1 MKKSQP
7 KDLQAVLAR
16 ALRIAQA
23 LEPLH
28 ASQRI
33 HGGLHP
39 ETLEFL
45 ADGSLRPSSLQP
57 GDDALSLARLR
68 YASPEQAGRLPVVD
82 SRSDLYSLGLI
93 LYERLLGQPAF
104 DSSDPLD
111 LAYRHMAV
119 APVPPHAVNPEVPL
133 QVSELVMRLLA
144 KSPDARYATA
154 RGLADD
160 LKLCLQQLADTG
172 RIEPFAL
179 CSTDLGSQFLIP
191 DRLYGRD
198 GEIAELTRIFHRSVA
213 GEVVLC
219 MVGGYSGIGKSAL
232 VRALRHNIAASG
244 GSLVEGK
251 FDQYHRETPYSALIE
266 AFKGLLRQVLA
277 GRQPERIRWRAR
289 LLEALGENLSVVMDV
304 LPELELLTGPQPPA
318 PLLIGA
324 AAQQRFNAVFSDL
337 LKLFASAEHPLVLF
351 LDDLQWADFA
361 SLALIQTFVR
371 AGRGAHL
378 LMVGAYRDNEV
389 DAAHPMM
396 HMLVELRKD
405 QAFIAEFLLGPLSDE
420 HVAELIADTCF
431 NISDAQELAQLVMK
445 KTQGNPFYT
454 RQFLKTLVAEGRLHY
469 DRQSNGW
476 RWSLGDAHLSQAAD
490 NVVDLM
496 TQRLKGFAPHSQHAL
511 KVAACIGK
519 RFDLTLLAQ
528 VCACSDVQ
536 ALGWLA
542 GALHDEMLLPVAS
555 TVSEA
560 GAREFQFVHDRV
572 QQAAYALPD
581 TASLAELHLR
591 IGRTLWRQA
600 NNKDIGKHVFGIVDQ
615 LNQALDLL
623 TDPEERLAIADL
635 NLRAGLRAKASMA
648 YQAAANYFNIAIRLL
663 PAQAWRT
670 HYDLSWRLYIQL
682 VECESVLNQDAP
694 FERHVALLL
703 AEVQR
708 PEQRTLI
715 RVRQTIHLC
724 QSSHMIEG
732 LGVGRLGLAEA
743 GLDIPPL
750 DDTEAMNAAF
760 TRELDR
766 FWKTV
771 GERPLAEVLYE
782 LPLATDSQTENLL
795 RLIGSMSD
803 AATINSA
810 PMLAMMAVLG
820 ANRSLAYGNTVLSPL
835 VYTLLGQALVSKLRD
850 YGSAK
855 RLAQVAIRLS
865 DEKLMD
871 LWSFGRAR
879 VHQFWFCLHW
889 SRHYECDA
897 LELEEAYGVTQRGH
911 DPIFGAYMLATTS
924 VMHYS
929 LGRKLQDVLDAHRR
943 LLEHCK
949 PYPME
954 VVVAFTQPY
963 AAAAAALRGETQSL
977 TTLSGEHMDEAAY
990 VQAFSS
996 VPMVM
1001 GMLRGAQIPL
1011 YGLAGD
1017 HEKTLELAADPNL
1030 ELSPPFRMH
1039 VAVTFW
1045 RGVAAAR
1052 LAAQSLEP
1060 RRGELLELYRQ
1071 CDAFLSEVADKGA
1084 PDNVEHKLLLL
1095 RAELARALG
1104 QPQDVAAGMLQA
1116 ARVAEQRGFVLEQGF
1131 CLESLGLWLLE
1142 IQGDAGHAQA
1152 SLQEAAQCYH
1162 TVQAVV
1168 LQRRVQARILRLGA
1182 AANAGLRAQAE
1193 ASDLDG
1199 LDAMDTLAILRAVQT
1214 ISSHV
1219 DKATLVSRLL
1229 KIIADASGAQR
1240 AGLFLVREDE
1250 LHAEVVLGMEPGHA
1264 AMPESVLRY
1273 VLNTAEAVALGAGS
1287 HHAFAADPYFAQC
1300 QPAAVLCL
1308 PIGMRTPLQRVLY
1321 LEHRLLGD
1329 VFSDARRKVLHW
1341 LTAQAAISI
1350 ENAELYGN
1358 LEQQVAERTKLLQ
1371 QQQIELKQAKERA
1384 EEATRS
1390 KSEFLANMSHEIRT
1404 PMNAIIGLSHLAL
1417 KNEADV
1423 RQRDYLNKIR
1433 QSGQHLLGILND
1445 ILDFS
1450 KVEAG
1455 RLDIEIVPFE
1465 LDTVFETIAG
1475 ISAEKANAKGLELIW
1490 HVAPDVPPNLIGDPL
1505 RLGQILINYTTNAFK
1520 FTDRGEVGITVTVDA
1535 MDSDTAKLRFEVHD
1549 TGIGLTEEQITRL
1562 FSSFSQADSS
1572 TTRKYGGTGLGLA
1585 ISKRLAALMG
1595 GQVGVR
1601 SVPGQGSTFWF
1612 TATLGLGTQRPRRLL
1627 SADLRSKRVLVVDD
1641 NANAAAVLC
1650 EQLLCLGCMAH
1661 GLVSGNSALNELR
1674 RAAIAGEPYDVLMT
1688 DWQMP
1693 EMDGIELVE
1702 RIHASGIM
1710 PQPLKVLVTAYG
1722 KEAVGKRAAESGIV
1736 QILLKP
1742 VSNSMLFDALMTLF
1756 GVESHPD
1763 AFHPASGVAAS
1774 TSMLDPL
1781 RGARILLVE
1790 DNEINQQVATE
1801 MLESENFLVDLAAD
1815 GMQAVDMVGK
1825 SLQAGRPYDLVL
1837 MDMQMPVMD
1846 GVSASRLIRTDPA
1859 NAQLSVVA
1867 MTANAMEADRQLCL
1881 AAGMN
1886 DFVTKPIEPLNLW
1899 TALVKWIAPREGLGQ
1914 EQRHGERRPAADGS
1928 VMLAVTDIDGLDA
1941 RVGLSRASGNAD
1953 LYIQLLKRFVK
1964 SQEHT
1969 GADLQRLVNMG
1980 DVQTAERIA
1989 HTVRGVA
1996 GNLGAAGLQ
2005 ELAQQLETALRH
2017 ASPLPELQDRAQAVA
2032 VCLDRLRQNLRR
2044 SLSLE
2049 PDSAV
2054 EMDAADTALALQAL
2068 RSYLEKDDAQAV
2080 DAFNRLQATL
2090 RRVMGQ
2096 DSFRRAEAALEAFEL
2111 EEVLE
2116 HLHSSGAFGAP
2127 MGHS

>member
-1 MKKSQP
+1 MTVPQP
-7 KDLQAVLAR
+7 QVLPNALAQALK
-16 ALRIAQA
+16 IAQA
-23 LEPLH
+23 LESLH
-28 ASQRI
+28 AASRI
-33 HGGLHP
+33 HGSLHP
-39 ETLEFL
+39 DTLDFL
-45 ADGSLRPSSLQP
+45 PDGSLRPGTVLP
-57 GDDALSLARLR
+57 GEDSLSLVRLR

-82 SRSDLYSLGLI
+82 ARSDLYSLGLI
-93 LYERLLGQPAF
+93 LYEALLGQSAF
-104 DSSDPLD
+104 DSLDPLD
-111 LAYRHMAV
+111 LAYQHMAV
-119 APVPPHAVNPEVPL
+119 APAAPHSVNPAVPQ

-144 KSPDARYATA
+144 KSPDARYASA

-160 LKLCLQQLADTG
+160 LQQCLQQLAASG
-172 RIEPFAL
+172 RIAPFAL
-179 CSTDLGSQFLIP
+179 CSTDQGSQFLIP

-198 GEIAELTRIFHRSVA
+198 QEIAQLTRIFHRSVA

-232 VRALRHNIAASG
+232 VRALRDNIAESG

-277 GRQPERIRWRAR
+277 GRQSERAVWRSRMLA
-289 LLEALGENLSVVMDV
+289 ALGENLSVVMDV
-304 LPELELLTGPQPPA
+304 LPELELLVGAQPPA

-337 LKLFASAEHPLVLF
+337 LKLFASQEHPLVLF

-361 SLALIQTFVR
+361 SLALIETFVR

-396 HMLVELRKD
+396 HMLTELRKD
-405 QAFIAEFLLGPLSDE
+405 QAFVAEFLLGPLSAE

-431 NISDAQELAQLVMK
+431 NISEVQSLADQVMK

-454 RQFLKTLVAEGRLHY
+454 RQFLKTLVAEGRLRY
-469 DRQSNGW
+469 DRSVNGW
-476 RWSLGDAHLSQAAD
+476 IWALEDAHLSQAAD
-490 NVVDLM
+490 NVVELM
-496 TQRLKGFAPHSQHAL
+496 TQRLKGFAPASQQAL

-528 VCACSDVQ
+528 VCDVGDAL

-542 GALHDEMLLPVAS
+542 GALHDEMLLPVARN
-555 TVSEA
+555 VSEA

-572 QQAAYALPD
+572 QQAAYALAGA
-581 TASLAELHLR
+581 ASLPELHLR
-591 IGRTLWRQA
+591 IGRTLRRQA
-600 NNKDIGKHVFGIVDQ
+600 EGGDIGKHVFGIVDQ

-623 TDPEERLAIADL
+623 QDADERLATAEL

-648 YQAAANYFNIAIRLL
+648 YQAAANYFNVAIGLL
-663 PAQAWRT
+663 PPGSWQN
-670 HYDLSWRLYIQL
+670 HYDLSWELHIQR

-694 FERHVALLL
+694 FEAHVALLL
-703 AEVQR
+703 AEVKR

-732 LGVGRLGLAEA
+732 MVIGRLGLAEA

-750 DDTEAMNAAF
+750 EDTEALNAAF
-760 TRELDR
+760 TRELER
-766 FWKTV
+766 FWQTV
-771 GERPLAEVLYE
+771 GSRPLSEVLYE
-782 LPLATDSQTENLL
+782 LPVATDSQTENLL

-850 YGSAK
+850 YDAAR

-897 LELEEAYGVTQRGH
+897 QELEEAYGVTQRGH
-911 DPIFGAYMLATTS
+911 DPILGAYMLATTS
-924 VMHYS
+924 IMHYS
-929 LGRKLQDVLDAHRR
+929 LGRKLDDVLSAHNR
-943 LLEHCK
+943 LLEHCR
-949 PYPME
+949 PYAME

-963 AAAAAALRGETQSL
+963 AAAAAALRGETASL
-977 TTLSGEHMDEAAY
+977 TTLSGEHMQEDAY
-990 VQAFSS
+990 VQAFSP

-1017 HEKTLELAADPNL
+1017 YERTLALAADHNL

-1045 RGVAAAR
+1045 RGIAAAR
-1052 LAAQSLEP
+1052 LAALA
-1060 RRGELLELYRQ
+1060 RGERRTSLLVLQ
-1071 CDAFLSEVADKGA
+1071 QACDDFLSEVADKGA
-1084 PDNVEHKLLLL
+1084 PDNVAHKILLL
-1095 RAELARALG
+1095 RAERARVLG
-1104 QPQDVAAGMLQA
+1104 QDRDVAPGMLQA
-1116 ARVAEQRGFVLEQGF
+1116 ARVAQARGFVLEQGF
-1131 CLESLGLWLLE
+1131 CLESLGLWLKE
-1142 IQGDAGHAQA
+1142 SGGDAEHAQA
-1152 SLQEAAQCYH
+1152 SLEQAAQCYRS
-1162 TVQAVV
+1162 VQAVV
-1168 LQRRVQARILRLGA
+1168 LQRRVQGHLQQGA
-1182 AANAGLRAQAE
+1182 ARLAVGSE
-1193 ASDLDG
+1193 VEHGASDLDG

-1219 DKATLVSRLL
+1219 DKDSLLQRLL
-1229 KIIADASGAQR
+1229 KIMAEVSGAQR
-1240 AGLFLVREDE
+1240 AGIVHARGDE
-1250 LHAEVVLGMEPGHA
+1250 LQPEVVLGMEPRA
-1264 AMPESVLRY
+1264 DAMPQSVLRD
-1273 VLNTAEAVALGAGS
+1273 VLNANEAVGLAAGS
-1287 HHAFAADPYFAQC
+1287 HHAFAADPYFARQ

-1308 PIGMRTPLQRVLY
+1308 PIGLRTPLQRVLY
-1321 LEHRLLGD
+1321 LEHSLLGD
-1329 VFSDARRKVLHW
+1329 VFSDQRRKVLHW

-1358 LEQQVAERTKLLQ
+1358 LEQQVAERTRLLQ
-1371 QQQIELKQAKERA
+1371 QQQVELKEAKEHA

-1404 PMNAIIGLSHLAL
+1404 PMNAIIGLSHLAF
-1417 KNEADV
+1417 KNEANA

-1455 RLDIEIVPFE
+1455 RLDIEIIPFE

-1490 HVAPDVPPNLIGDPL
+1490 HVAPDVPSNLIGDPL

-1520 FTDRGEVGITVTVDA
+1520 FTDQGEVGITVTVEHKDR
-1535 MDSDTAKLRFEVHD
+1535 DTAKLRFEVHD
-1549 TGIGLTEEQITRL
+1549 TGIGLSGEQIARL
-1562 FSSFSQADSS
+1562 FTSFSQADSS

-1585 ISKRLAALMG
+1585 ISKRLAVLMG
-1595 GQVGVR
+1595 GEVGVR
-1601 SVPGQGSTFWF
+1601 SKPGQGSTFWF
-1612 TATLGLGTQRPRRLL
+1612 TATLGLGAQRPRRLL
-1627 SADLRSKRVLVVDD
+1627 SADVAAKRVLVVDD

-1650 EQLLCLGCMAH
+1650 EQLLALGCSAY
-1661 GLVSGNSALNELR
+1661 GLVSGHAALNELR
-1674 RAAIAGEPYDVLMT
+1674 RAAISGQAYDVLMT

-1693 EMDGIELVE
+1693 EMDGIELVD
-1702 RIHASGIM
+1702 RISASGIA
-1710 PQPLKVLVTAYG
+1710 PQPLKVLVTAFG

-1736 QILLKP
+1736 HILLKP

-1756 GVESHPD
+1756 GVESP
-1763 AFHPASGVAAS
+1763 GAAYGHL
-1774 TSMLDPL
+1774 TGAAATDMLNPL

-1801 MLESENFLVDLAAD
+1801 MLEFENFLVDLAAD
-1815 GMQAVDMVGK
+1815 GQQAVAMVSK
-1825 SLQAGRPYDLVL
+1825 AQQAQRPYDLVL

-1846 GVSASRLIRTDPA
+1846 GVTASRLIRSDPLH
-1859 NAQLSVVA
+1859 AQLSIVA

-1886 DFVTKPIEPLNLW
+1886 DFVTKPIEPANLW
-1899 TALVKWIAPREGLGQ
+1899 AALVKWIFPREGLGQ
-1914 EQRHGERRPAADGS
+1914 VQRPNDRKPAAEGS
-1928 VMLAVTDIDGLDA
+1928 VLLAVTDIEGLDA

-1969 GADLQRLVNMG
+1969 GADLLRLVNTG
-1980 DVQTAERIA
+1980 DAQTAERIA

-1996 GNLGAAGLQ
+1996 GNLGATQLQ
-2005 ELAQQLETALRH
+2005 EQAQRLEAALRH
-2017 ASPLPELQDRAQAVA
+2017 ASPLPELRDLAQAVA
-2032 VCLDRLRQNLRR
+2032 A
-2044 SLSLE
+2044 SLATVREALQWALSPE
-2049 PDSAV
+2049 SDSAAELSPAETV
-2054 EMDAADTALALQAL
+2054 QALQAL
-2068 RSYLEKDDAQAV
+2068 RAYLERDDAQAV
-2080 DAFNRLQATL
+2080 DAFKRLQPTL
-2090 RRVMGQ
+2090 RQRLSAQ
-2096 DSFRRAEAALEAFEL
+2096 HYSRAEVALEAFDL
-2111 EEVLE
+2111 EEALQQ
-2116 HLHSSGAFGAP
+2116 LQSGGAFGTP
-2127 MGHS
+2127 QEM

>member
-1 MKKSQP
+1 MTVPQP
-7 KDLQAVLAR
+7 LQVQTALAH
-16 ALRIAQA
+16 ALKIVQA

-28 ASQRI
+28 ASARI
-33 HGGLHP
+33 HGNLHP
-39 ETLEFL
+39 NTLAFL
-45 ADGSLRPSSLQP
+45 ADGSLHP
-57 GDDALSLARLR
+57 GSPATGEDSLSLARLR

-93 LYERLLGQPAF
+93 LYEWLLGQPVF
-104 DSSDPLD
+104 GSQDPLE
-111 LAYRHMAV
+111 LAYQHLAV
-119 APVPPHAVNPEVPL
+119 APTAPHRVNPAVPQQL
-133 QVSELVMRLLA
+133 SDLVMRLLA
-144 KSPDARYATA
+144 KSPDARYASA

-160 LKLCLQQLADTG
+160 LQQCLQQLAGTG

-179 CSTDLGSQFLIP
+179 CSTDRGSQFRIP
-191 DRLYGRD
+191 ERLYGRD
-198 GEIAELTRIFHRSVA
+198 QEIAELTRIFHRCVA

-232 VRALRHNIAASG
+232 VRALRDNIVGSG

-277 GRQPERIRWRAR
+277 GRQSDHAAWRSR
-289 LLEALGENLSVVMDV
+289 LLLALGENLSVVMDV
-304 LPELELLTGPQPPA
+304 LPELELLVGPQAPA

-324 AAQQRFNAVFSDL
+324 PAQQRFNAVFSDL

-361 SLALIQTFVR
+361 SLALIESFVR

-396 HMLVELRKD
+396 HMLTALRRD
-405 QAFIAEFLLGPLSDE
+405 QAFIAEFLLGPLSAA
-420 HVAELIADTCF
+420 HVAELIADTCHQ
-431 NISDAQELAQLVMK
+431 ISDVWTLADLVMK

-454 RQFLKTLVAEGRLHY
+454 RQFLKTLVDQGRLRY
-469 DRQSNGW
+469 EASSNGW
-476 RWSLGDAHLSQAAD
+476 TWALEDAHLSQAAD
-490 NVVDLM
+490 NVVELM
-496 TQRLKGFAPHSQHAL
+496 TQRLQGFAPPSQHAI
-511 KVAACIGK
+511 KVAACVGK
-519 RFDLTLLAQ
+519 RFDLALLAL
-528 VCACSDVQ
+528 VCDASDAQ

-542 GALHDEMLLPVAS
+542 GALHDEMLLPVPAS
-555 TVSEA
+555 ASEA

-572 QQAAYALPD
+572 QQAAYALSAP
-581 TASLAELHLR
+581 TSLPELHLR
-591 IGRTLWRQA
+591 IGRTLWRRAEGQ
-600 NNKDIGKHVFGIVDQ
+600 DIGKHVFGIVDQ
-615 LNQALDLL
+615 LNQAQDLL
-623 TDPEERLAIADL
+623 TQTDERQAVAAL

-648 YQAAANYFNIAIRLL
+648 YQAAANYFQVAIGLL
-663 PAQAWRT
+663 PRHAWST
-670 HYDLSWRLYIQL
+670 HYDLSWALHIHL

-694 FERHVALLL
+694 FERHVATLL
-703 AEVQR
+703 AQVQL
-708 PEQRTLI
+708 PEQRTLV

-724 QSSHMIEG
+724 QSSHMLEG
-732 LGVGRLGLAEA
+732 LAIGRLGLAEA

-750 DDTEAMNAAF
+750 EDTQALNAAF
-760 TRELDR
+760 NRELER
-766 FWKTV
+766 FWAV
-771 GERPLAEVLYE
+771 LGHRPLSEVLYE
-782 LPLATDSQTENLL
+782 LPLASDSQTENLL

-803 AATINSA
+803 AATIHSA

-820 ANRSLAYGNTVLSPL
+820 ANRSLAFGNTVLSPL
-835 VYTLLGQALVSKLRD
+835 VYTLLGQALVSKQRD

-865 DEKLMD
+865 DEKLLD

-897 LELEEAYGVTQRGH
+897 QELEEAYGVTQRGH
-911 DPIFGAYMLATTS
+911 DPIFGAYMLATTA

-929 LGRKLQDVLDAHRR
+929 LGRKLDHVLGAHRR
-943 LLEHCK
+943 VLEHCK

-963 AAAAAALRGETQSL
+963 AAAAAALRGETASL

-990 VQAFSS
+990 VQAFAA

-1001 GMLRGAQIPL
+1001 GMLRGAQVPL

-1017 HEKTLELAADPNL
+1017 YEKTLELASDPNL
-1030 ELSPPFRMH
+1030 ERSPPFRLH
-1039 VAVTFW
+1039 VAVCFW
-1045 RGVAAAR
+1045 RGMAAVR
-1052 LAAQSLEP
+1052 LAAQALEP
-1060 RRGELLELYRQ
+1060 RRSELLALHQ
-1071 CDAFLSEVADKGA
+1071 NCDDFLSEVADKGA
-1084 PDNVEHKLLLL
+1084 PDNVEHKILLL
-1095 RAELARALG
+1095 RAERARVLG
-1104 QPQDVAAGMLQA
+1104 PTQEVAGGMLKA
-1116 ARVAEQRGFVLEQGF
+1116 AKVAEQRGFVLEQGF
-1131 CLESLGLWLLE
+1131 CLESLGLWLRDTA
-1142 IQGDAGHAQA
+1142 GDTAQA
-1152 SLQEAAQCYH
+1152 ALHLRAAAQCYRSA
-1162 TVQAVV
+1162 QAVL
-1168 LQRRVQARILRLGA
+1168 LQRRVQAQLQPLGA
-1182 AANAGLRAQAE
+1182 TTQGAE
-1193 ASDLDG
+1193 AGGADLDG

-1219 DKATLVSRLL
+1219 DKATLMQRLL
-1229 KIIADASGAQR
+1229 KIMADVSGAQR
-1240 AGLFLVREDE
+1240 AGIVLAREDE
-1250 LHAEVVLGMEPGHA
+1250 MLAEVVLGLDAGSK
-1264 AMPESVLRY
+1264 AMPHNVLRY
-1273 VLNTAEAVALGAGS
+1273 VLNSGESLALQGE
-1287 HHAFAADPYFAQC
+1287 HHAFAADPYFAHQP
-1300 QPAAVLCL
+1300 PAAVLCL
-1308 PIGMRTPLQRVLY
+1308 PIGMRSPIQRVLY
-1321 LEHRLLGD
+1321 LEHSLLGD
-1329 VFSDARRKVLHW
+1329 VFSQQRRKVLHW
-1341 LTAQAAISI
+1341 LCVQAAISI

-1358 LEQQVAERTKLLQ
+1358 LEQQVTERTKLLQ
-1371 QQQIELKQAKERA
+1371 QQQLELTQAKENA

-1417 KNEADV
+1417 KNEANP

-1455 RLDIEIVPFE
+1455 RLDIEIIPFE

-1490 HVAPDVPPNLIGDPL
+1490 HVAPDVPSNLIGDPL

-1520 FTDRGEVGITVTVDA
+1520 FTDKGEVGITVTVVARDR
-1535 MDSDTAKLRFEVHD
+1535 DTAKLRFEVHD
-1549 TGIGLTEEQITRL
+1549 TGIGLSEEQIARL
-1562 FSSFSQADSS
+1562 FTSFSQADSS

-1585 ISKRLAALMG
+1585 ISKRLSGLMG
-1595 GQVGVR
+1595 GEVGVQ
-1601 SVPGQGSTFWF
+1601 STPGAGSTFWF
-1612 TATLGLGTQRPRRLL
+1612 TATLGLGAQRPRRLL

-1650 EQLLCLGCMAH
+1650 EQLLSLGCMAH
-1661 GLVSGNSALNELR
+1661 GLVSGHAALGELR
-1674 RAAIAGEPYDVLMT
+1674 RAAVAGEPYDVLMT

-1693 EMDGIELVE
+1693 EMDGMELVD
-1702 RIHASGIM
+1702 RLSASGVA

-1756 GVESHPD
+1756 GVESAPP
-1763 AFHPASGVAAS
+1763 AFGSVPGPA
-1774 TSMLDPL
+1774 TTDMLNPL

-1815 GMQAVDMVGK
+1815 GLQAVDMVGQ
-1825 SLQAGRPYDLVL
+1825 SMQAERPYDLVL

-1846 GVSASRLIRTDPA
+1846 GVSASRLIRSNPLHA
-1859 NAQLSVVA
+1859 HLSIVA

-1899 TALVKWIAPREGLGQ
+1899 SALVKWIQPRDGLGQ
-1914 EQRHGERRPAADGS
+1914 VQRPSERKPAAESS
-1928 VMLAVTDIDGLDA
+1928 VLLAVTDIEGLDA

-1969 GADLQRLVNMG
+1969 ASDLLRLVNTG
-1980 DVQTAERIA
+1980 DAQTAERIA

-1996 GNLGAAGLQ
+1996 GNLGAAELQ
-2005 ELAQQLETALRH
+2005 EDAHQLETALRH
-2017 ASPLPELQDRAQAVA
+2017 ASPLPEL
-2032 VCLDRLRQNLRR
+2032 LDRVRAVTASLARVRGALRR
-2044 SLSLE
+2044 ALNLE
-2049 PDSAV
+2049 SEEAV
-2054 EMDAADTALALQAL
+2054 ELSAAEASVALSTL
-2068 RSYLEKDDAQAV
+2068 RDYLENDDAQAV

-2090 RRVMGQ
+2090 RRTLGEAC
-2096 DSFRRAEAALEAFEL
+2096 FRRAEAALEAFDL
-2111 EEVLE
+2111 EQALE
-2116 HLHSSGAFGAP
+2116 QLHSGGAFGAS
-2127 MGHS
+2127 HDKH